1 MARESLTDTQP
12 PENSPEDNPFAEFLR
27 DDAAE
32 SPVGTP
38 VPAPRSRAEARR
50 QAEALHHQGPVRKSS
65 GGGRRHRWV
74 RPVVVSVVVLGLIGG
89 GGAYAYSAFATQITS
104 FLAVPGADD
113 FTGTGTGTVSFRIED
128 GDVGSTVGDKLAAAG
143 VVKSSQTFYK
153 LLLAQNPA
161 PVFQVGTY
169 TLASG
174 MSAQAALAALEDPA
188 NRVDY
193 KVTIPEGNSASDIYA
208 ALAKST
214 GLPVSEF
221 EAAGQDYVALGVPA
235 EAPSIE
241 GFLFPA
247 TYDFQP
253 GQSATEMLQTM
264 VTRMF
269 QSLDAAGVATADR
282 FHVVTL
288 AALIQKEAGSAED
301 MLKVSRVF
309 TNRLDIGMN
318 LESDATVAY
327 GAGHSRVA
335 TTNAERQDASNKYN
349 TYANPGLPV
358 GPIGNPGDAAIN
370 AALHPADG
378 PWIFFVTIN
387 LETGETVFSETI
399 QEHDAAVVLLQRW
412 WADHPEYQ

>member
-1 MARESLTDTQP
+1 MTDPQP
-12 PENSPEDNPFAEFLR
+12 PDKAPENNPFAEFLR
-27 DDAAE
+27 DEVSPSDAA
-32 SPVGTP
+32 
-38 VPAPRSRAEARR
+38 PAPQTRAELRR
-50 QAEALHHQGPVRKSS
+50 REAGAHHVADHSADNSAPHEPRGP
-65 GGGRRHRWV
+65 RRSWL
-74 RPVVVSVVVLGLIGG
+74 RPVIVTVVVLGLIGG
-89 GGAYAYSAFATQITS
+89 GGAFAYNAFASQITN
-104 FLAVPGADD
+104 FLAVPAADD
-113 FTGTGTGTVSFRIED
+113 FTGSGTGTVQFRIED

-143 VVKSSQTFYK
+143 IVKSSQTFYK
-153 LLLAQNPA
+153 LLLTQSPA

-174 MSAQAALAALEDPA
+174 MSAQAALSALENPA
-188 NRVDY
+188 SRVDY
-193 KVTIPEGNSASDIYA
+193 KVTIPEGNSASDIYT
-208 ALAKST
+208 ALAKAT
-214 GLPVSEF
+214 GLPITDF
-221 EAAGQDYVALGVPA
+221 EAAGKNYAALGVPA

-253 GQSATEMLQTM
+253 GQTATDMLQTM
-264 VTRMF
+264 VSRMF
-269 QSLDAAGVATADR
+269 QSLDAAGVAPADR
-282 FHVVTL
+282 FHVATL
-288 AALIQKEAGSAED
+288 AALIQKEAGSAAD

-309 TNRLDIGMN
+309 TNRLNIGMN

-349 TYANPGLPV
+349 TYANPGLPI

-378 PWIFFVTIN
+378 PWLFFVTIN

-399 QEHDAAVVLLQRW
+399 AEHEAAVLLLQKW

>member
-1 MARESLTDTQP
+1 M
-12 PENSPEDNPFAEFLR
+12 
-27 DDAAE
+27 
-32 SPVGTP
+32 
-38 VPAPRSRAEARR
+38 
-50 QAEALHHQGPVRKSS
+50 
-65 GGGRRHRWV
+65 
-74 RPVVVSVVVLGLIGG
+74 GLLGG
-89 GGAYAYSAFATQITS
+89 GGAYAYSAFATQITN

-113 FTGTGTGTVSFRIED
+113 FTGSGTGSVTFRIED

-143 VVKSSQTFYK
+143 IVKSSQTFYK
-153 LLLAQNPA
+153 LLLVQSPA

-169 TLASG
+169 TLASE
-174 MSAQAALAALEDPA
+174 MSAQSALTALEDPA

-193 KVTIPEGNSASDIYA
+193 RVTIPEGNSATDIYA

-214 GLPVSEF
+214 GLPISDF
-221 EAAGQDYVALGVPA
+221 EAAGKDYAALGVPA
-235 EAPSIE
+235 AAPSIE

-253 GQSATEMLQTM
+253 GQTATEMLQTM
-264 VTRMF
+264 VTRMY
-269 QSLDAAGVATADR
+269 QSLDTAGVAVADR
-282 FHVVTL
+282 FRVLTL

-309 TNRLDIGMN
+309 TNRLNIGMN

-335 TTNAERQDASNKYN
+335 TTNAERQDASNLYN

-378 PWIFFVTIN
+378 PWLFFVTIN
-387 LETGETVFSETI
+387 LETGETVFSTTI
-399 QEHDAAVVLLQRW
+399 QEHDAAVILLQKW